1 MVTHEDYHRAIV
13 CAGTEAASVACVP
26 DGRRHGAGDSVGCGA
41 DMKLSYFSIKNFRN
55 ITSLVLD
62 LKDGN
67 GTPLDA
73 IYIAGD
79 MGIGKTSVLDAIH
92 RALSGGASFGKE
104 SIHGR
109 CVVRGRTRT
118 LKTADYKFSYLSQC
132 SSVVCG
138 AEWIQDVKHE
148 HFVAIEAM
156 AHALGWNTWASDCRR
171 GRLTSGQNAIMKMA
185 VPIACAPE
193 PLDVVLIDEPELHLH
208 YSIQTHLM
216 AALRRLSPTT
226 QFIVATNSEA
236 ILQMALSYE
245 RFLIIND
252 MEVYEPSARQI

>member
-1 MVTHEDYHRAIV
+1 M
-13 CAGTEAASVACVP
+13 AGVL
-26 DGRRHGAGDSVGCGA
+26 DGRRHGAGNDGGGGA
-41 DMKLSYFSIKNFRN
+41 DMKLSYVSIKDFRN

-62 LKDGN
+62 FKDGN
-67 GTPLDA
+67 GKPLDA
-73 IYIAGD
+73 IYIAGG

-92 RALSGGASFGKE
+92 WAITDGAALGKD
-104 SIHGR
+104 SIGGR

-118 LKTADYKFSYLSQC
+118 LKTLRDTEYNIAYLSQY
-132 SSVVCG
+132 SAVSCG

-156 AHALGWNTWASDCRR
+156 AHALGWKTWASDCKR

-185 VPIACAPE
+185 VQIACAAE

-208 YSIQTHLM
+208 VSVQTHLM
-216 AALRRLSPTT
+216 SELRKLSPTT

-245 RFLIIND
+245 RFIIIND
-252 MEVYEPSARQI
+252 KEVYEPSARQAETN

>member
-1 MVTHEDYHRAIV
+1 
-13 CAGTEAASVACVP
+13 
-26 DGRRHGAGDSVGCGA
+26 
-41 DMKLSYFSIKNFRN
+41 MKLSYVSIKNFRN

-79 MGIGKTSVLDAIH
+79 MGIGKTSVLDAIY
-92 RALSGGASFGKE
+92 RALSRGTSVEKE
-104 SIHGR
+104 SIYAR
-109 CVVRGRTRT
+109 CMVRGRTRT
-118 LKTADYKFSYLSQC
+118 LKTAEYKFAYLSQY

-208 YSIQTHLM
+208 CSIQTHLM

-252 MEVYEPSARQI
+252 REVYEPSARQAETN